1 MNDIEQFITD
11 FCRSEQRVLLS
22 ALGFIFPFNARRG
35 KNVDIRPHYI
45 DEGTYQLCK
54 AGTRNVLCI
63 GTLEQVLREYDKM
76 NK

>member
-11 FCRSEQRVLLS
+11 FCRSEQRV
-22 ALGFIFPFNARRG
+22 FRG

-63 GTLEQVLREYDKM
+63 GTLEQVLQEYDKM